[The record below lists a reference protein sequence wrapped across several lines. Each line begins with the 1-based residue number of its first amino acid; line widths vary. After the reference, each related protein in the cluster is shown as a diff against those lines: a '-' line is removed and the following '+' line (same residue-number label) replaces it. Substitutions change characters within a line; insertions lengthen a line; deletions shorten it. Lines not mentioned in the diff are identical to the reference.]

1 MFYCKGI
8 KENIKR
14 KNKRLM
20 NTICQN
26 KHEKEETTQIKR
38 KKKRKQEAAHTLI

>member
-1 MFYCKGI
+1 VFYCKGI

-38 KKKRKQEAAHTLI
+38 KKNENKKQHTP

>member
-1 MFYCKGI
+1 
-8 KENIKR
+8 
-14 KNKRLM
+14 M

-38 KKKRKQEAAHTLI
+38 KKNENKKQHTP